1 MAKEAIRGLS
11 RVAAREWGRYGIRVN
26 VVVPN
31 ALSPAAEQYRAA
43 EPERFRKMERSLP
56 LGRVGDPEYD
66 IGRAVAA
73 LVGDDLGY
81 LTGNTLM
88 LTGGA

>member
-1 MAKEAIRGLS
+1 MAKEAIRGPS

-31 ALSPAAEQYRAA
+31 ALSPAAADFRTAQ
-43 EPERFRKMERSLP
+43 PERFERMLKGIP
-56 LGRVGDPEYD
+56 LGRVGDPETD
-66 IGRAVAA
+66 IGRAVVA
-73 LVGDDLGY
+73 LASSDLGY
-81 LTGNTLM
+81 MTGESIM